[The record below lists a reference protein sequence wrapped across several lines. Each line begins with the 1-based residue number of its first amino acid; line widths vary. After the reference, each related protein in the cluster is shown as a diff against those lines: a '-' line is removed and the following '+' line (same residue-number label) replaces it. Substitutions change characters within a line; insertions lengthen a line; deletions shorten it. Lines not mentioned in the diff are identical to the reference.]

1 MGESKELIKHW
12 LQLPHDRGYQTAV
25 TLLEYLWE
33 SSQDTII
40 ISKGGKGMAPDQIWW
55 FQSIPKILQLLLKY
69 KSISGSLQW
78 NTMDTPEMLHM
89 LIAKLPGRLIDRWYR
104 NAQAIRKRQL
114 HEPDLEDLITIVEEG
129 RVLMND
135 PLCSRETL
143 HENTKHLER
152 STHVKARKLKNCYT
166 KADEKVEDS

>member
-1 MGESKELIKHW
+1 
-12 LQLPHDRGYQTAV
+12 
-25 TLLEYLWE
+25 
-33 SSQDTII
+33 
-40 ISKGGKGMAPDQIWW
+40 MAPNQIWW

-104 NAQAIRKRQL
+104 NSQAIRKKQL

-129 RVLMND
+129 RVLTND

-143 HENTKHLER
+143 HEYTKHLEK
-152 STHVKARKLKNCYT
+152 STHVKARQLKNCCT
-166 KADEKVEDS
+166 KAGEKVEDSSTDRNCGKHKVQILWWKTWIRRLLVLPWDNSWWSR